1 MGDRARTISYGTLG
15 TELDGP
21 PGLTIL
27 KPTIAGEFEV

>member
-21 PGLTIL
+21 PGLTISKL
-27 KPTIAGEFEV
+27 TMAGEVEV